1 MSTEVSATNIVT
13 VCPRFHHAVE
23 LIGKKWTGAILRALQ
38 MERCRFT
45 EISAMVPGLSDRLL
59 SERLKELEHEGLVM
73 RIVTPE
79 TPVRIEYRLTNKGK
93 ALDEVMDAI
102 GHWAEVW
109 TDVPAGSPEIVA
121 CPEPSEDACER
132 VTGY

>member
-1 MSTEVSATNIVT
+1 MATETALAAPET

-38 MERCRFT
+38 AERCRFT
-45 EISAMVPGLSDRLL
+45 EIVAMVPGLSDRLL
-59 SERLKELEHEGLVM
+59 SERLKELEAEGIII

-79 TPVRIEYRLTNKGK
+79 TPVRIEYRLTEKGL

-102 GHWAEVW
+102 GYWAETW
-109 TDVPAGSPEIVA
+109 MDSTGDA
-121 CPEPSEDACER
+121 PSRPTPHEEACER
-132 VTGY
+132 VCGY

>member
-1 MSTEVSATNIVT
+1 MATDLNVGAPET
-13 VCPRFHHAVE
+13 VCPRFHLAAE

-45 EISAMVPGLSDRLL
+45 EIAAMVPGLSDRLL
-59 SERLKELEHEGLVM
+59 SERLKELEHEGIIR

-79 TPVRIEYRLTNKGK
+79 TPVRIEYRLTEKGE

-102 GHWAEVW
+102 GKWAEEWVEAP
-109 TDVPAGSPEIVA
+109 TDSTAHTCDTLLREAS
-121 CPEPSEDACER
+121 CPE
-132 VTGY
+132 